1 MLLTVEHL
9 INDVSIRK
17 SDLDR
22 MLTVLDVVDKRGQLI
37 VHEDDVAVLM
47 QCHTERELAIIGFI
61 LQRHILPYD
70 CESGA

>member
-61 LQRHILPYD
+61 LQRHILPND
-70 CESGA
+70 CKRGA